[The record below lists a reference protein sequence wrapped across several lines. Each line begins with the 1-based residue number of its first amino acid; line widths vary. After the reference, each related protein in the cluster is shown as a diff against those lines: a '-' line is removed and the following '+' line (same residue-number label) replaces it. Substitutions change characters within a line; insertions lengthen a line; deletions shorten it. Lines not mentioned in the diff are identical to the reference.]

1 MLVRKFPVAQALL
14 IQNCKQNDFDQ
25 LREIFI
31 QEDDF
36 YKQAL
41 LKIKEAYDAKVILL
55 SLIFFKVK
63 IRKKFLILKKN
74 FGVIFK

>member
-55 SLIFFKVK
+55 SLIFF
-63 IRKKFLILKKN
+63 L
-74 FGVIFK
+74 